1 MTRCASN
8 GSAGE
13 WKSKHDEIKHAWES
27 TLTAEVEDQKVKY
40 GKIID
45 IHKKEWDKEREGIL
59 SVKRACV
66 EVPKSEYEMLK
77 EHIKTSG

>member
-1 MTRCASN
+1 M
-8 GSAGE
+8 
-13 WKSKHDEIKHAWES
+13 
-27 TLTAEVEDQKVKY
+27 TAEVEDQKVKY